1 MKRLVIIAVSII
13 MASSCS
19 ILHHAE
25 IDNPAESHFL
35 TSDSKVSLN
44 VSPQRITYVYRPSSD
59 DAKSL
64 GVEQLKRNAVYE
76 ALESNG
82 GYDVLVGINYFIT
95 AKHGL
100 FCKQVTSIKLSGYP
114 ATYKNFRDAPEN
126 VVSIDGATV
135 QLDMSK

>member
-1 MKRLVIIAVSII
+1 MKRLLFIAVAII

-19 ILHHAE
+19 VLHHAE

-35 TSDSKVSLN
+35 SSDSKVSLN

-76 ALESNG
+76 ALEANG
-82 GYDVLVGINYFIT
+82 GYDVLVGTNYYIT
-95 AKHGL
+95 AKHG
-100 FCKQVTSIKLSGYP
+100 FFSKQVTSIKVSGYP

-126 VVSIDGATV
+126 VVNIDGAMV
-135 QLDMSK
+135 QLDMAK